1 MGYGTCSPQTSV
13 VGKIGKYIIFDII
26 IAGLPLLV
34 DCLLCLVFD
43 LKIEN
48 IFDYSIQICIMTIVL
63 SATSI
68 KGSIEGKIIRKNPK
82 IFWLVLVS
90 NISIIF
96 ISVLLYGIMEYDA
109 IVAASNNIS
118 KEKPF
123 ILFVILYIV
132 SFILGFLVQIGG
144 GIDG

>member
-1 MGYGTCSPQTSV
+1 MGYGTRSPQTSV
-13 VGKIGKYIIFDII
+13 AGKIGKYIIFDII

-34 DCLLCLVFD
+34 DCLLCFVFD

-48 IFDYSIQICIMTIVL
+48 ILDYSVQICIMTIVL

-68 KGSIEGKIIRKNPK
+68 KGCFEGKILRKNPK
-82 IFWLVLVS
+82 IFWLILIS
-90 NISIIF
+90 NIAIIF
-96 ISVLLYGIMEYDA
+96 ISVLIYGIMEYDSIA
-109 IVAASNNIS
+109 TTTENIS

-123 ILFVILYIV
+123 ILFVILYLL
-132 SFILGFLVQIGG
+132 SFILGLLVQIGG